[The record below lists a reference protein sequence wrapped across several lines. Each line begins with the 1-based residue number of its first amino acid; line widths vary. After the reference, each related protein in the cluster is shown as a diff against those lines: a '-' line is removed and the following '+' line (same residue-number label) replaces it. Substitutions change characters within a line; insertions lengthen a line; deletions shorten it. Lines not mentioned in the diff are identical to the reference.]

1 MAVTPMMRQYR
12 EIKSRYPDA
21 ILFFQM
27 GDFFEMFF
35 EDAEKAAPV
44 LEVALTGRDAGE
56 LGRVPMCG
64 IPVHAVENYLGKLVA
79 GGYRVA
85 ICEQVEDAQAARG
98 VVRREVTRV
107 VTPGTLI
114 ERQLPDERGNN
125 YLAAVGRAGHGW
137 GLAAADVST
146 GDFIVGTYTGDTAWT
161 RLVEELARLAPREVL
176 LAGVP
181 WGGEVPEPPRKFGDH
196 VPAAVVTVPD
206 PYLEAAAG
214 TLEAHFGPDAVASAS
229 WARHPAARQAAGV
242 LLVYL
247 NETQKRVLSH
257 LRYVRSPL
265 PERHMLLDG
274 ATRRNLELTASRDGG
289 RRHTLFGVLDHT
301 VTAMGGRRLRQW
313 LEQPLLVVEEI
324 RERLDAVGRL
334 AADRI
339 KRETLRERLKGM
351 YDIERL
357 AGRVAYGT
365 AHARD
370 LLALSSSLEA
380 MFGVRDLL
388 KGEPGLLGR
397 LAADIDP
404 PAELVDLLKR
414 ALADDPPL
422 SLREGGLIRA
432 GYDPEVDRLRE
443 ASTRAREWLAG
454 LEAQERERTGIR
466 SLKVGYNRVFG
477 YYIEV
482 TRANQHLVPEDYR
495 RRQTLVNAERYITP
509 ELKEYESLILGARER
524 MVELEYRLFVELRDR
539 VHSELARIGRSAR
552 AVARLDALASL
563 AEAAVRENYTAP
575 VVDDADRIRIKNG
588 RHPVVERVLGPG
600 RFVPNDVLLDSDC
613 RIMILTGPNMAGK
626 STYMRQVALIVLMAQ
641 IGSFVPAEAA
651 EIGVVDRI
659 FTRVGAA
666 DNLAGGEST
675 FMVEMNECRAI
686 LEQATPSSLI
696 VMDEVGRGTSTYDG
710 MSLARALIEYLH
722 RRVGAKTLFSTH
734 YHELTTLDALPG
746 VVNHTVTVAE
756 EGDEIVFLHRVVP
769 GKADRSYGIQVARLA
784 GLPPAVIVRA
794 REVLERLENGQAAE
808 RWKRSATA
816 QLELFPRQKEHP
828 VLSELRRL
836 DVLNMTP
843 LEALSK
849 LDEWQRRLIRERT
862 GGANAAPAGTRKKSR
877 GSEGTS

>member
-1 MAVTPMMRQYR
+1 MALTPMMRQYR
-12 EIKSRYPDA
+12 EVKDRYPDA

-64 IPVHAVENYLGKLVA
+64 IPVQAVDNYLGKLVA
-79 GGYRVA
+79 RGYRVA
-85 ICEQVEDAQAARG
+85 ICEQVEEAQAARG

-107 VTPGTLI
+107 VTPGTVI
-114 ERQLPDERGNN
+114 EKQLLDERGNN
-125 YLAAVGRAGHGW
+125 YLAALGYAGHGW

-146 GDFIVGTYTGDTAWT
+146 GDFIVATYTGDAAWP
-161 RLVEELARLAPREVL
+161 RLVEEVARLAPREVL
-176 LAGVP
+176 LAGLP
-181 WGGEVPEPPRKFGDH
+181 PDTAEVPKRFGDH
-196 VPAAVVTVPD
+196 RPAVITAAPD
-206 PYLEAAAG
+206 SYRDEAAGA
-214 TLEAHFGPDAVASAS
+214 LKSHFGPEAVASAS

-242 LLVYL
+242 LLLYL
-247 NETQKRVLSH
+247 NETQKRELTH
-257 LRYVRSPL
+257 LRHVRAPL

-274 ATRRNLELTASRDGG
+274 ATRRNLELTMGRDGG
-289 RRHTLFGVLDHT
+289 RRHTLLGVLDHT
-301 VTAMGGRRLRQW
+301 VTAMGGRRLREW
-313 LEQPLLVVEEI
+313 LEQPLLAVEEI

-334 AADRI
+334 TADRI
-339 KRETLRERLKGM
+339 KRETLREQLKGV
-351 YDIERL
+351 YDTERL

-370 LLALSSSLEA
+370 LLSLLSSLEA
-380 MFGVRDLL
+380 IFRVRELL
-388 KGEPGLLGR
+388 PNEPGLLGR
-397 LAADIDP
+397 LATDIDP
-404 PAELVDLLKR
+404 PGEIVDLLKG

-422 SLREGGLIRA
+422 SLREGGLIRP
-432 GYDPEVDRLRE
+432 GYDPEVDRLRA
-443 ASTRAREWLAG
+443 ASTQARAWLAG
-454 LEAQERERTGIR
+454 LEAEERERTGIR

-509 ELKEYESLILGARER
+509 ELKEYESLVLGARER
-524 MVELEYRLFVELRDR
+524 LVELEYHLFGELRNR
-539 VHSELARIGRSAR
+539 VHSELARIQRSAR
-552 AVARLDALASL
+552 AVAGVDALASL

-575 VVDDADRIRIKNG
+575 VVDGTDRIRIKSG

-600 RFVPNDVLLDSDC
+600 RFVPNDALLDGDC

-641 IGSFVPAEAA
+641 VGSFVPAEAA

-675 FMVEMNECRAI
+675 FMVEMNECRTI
-686 LEQATPSSLI
+686 LEQATPASLI

-734 YHELTTLDALPG
+734 YHELTTLDALSG
-746 VVNHTVTVAE
+746 VMNHTVTVSE
-756 EGDEIVFLHRVVP
+756 DGDEIVFLHRVVP

-784 GLPPAVIVRA
+784 GLPPAVIARA
-794 REVLERLENGQAAE
+794 REVLERLENGQAVE
-808 RWKRSATA
+808 RWKRSATT

-828 VLSELRRL
+828 VVSELRRL

-843 LEALSK
+843 LEALGK
-849 LDEWQRRLIRERT
+849 LDEWQRALARERT
-862 GGANAAPAGTRKKSR
+862 GA
-877 GSEGTS
+877 EGDRRRRPQGDSLP